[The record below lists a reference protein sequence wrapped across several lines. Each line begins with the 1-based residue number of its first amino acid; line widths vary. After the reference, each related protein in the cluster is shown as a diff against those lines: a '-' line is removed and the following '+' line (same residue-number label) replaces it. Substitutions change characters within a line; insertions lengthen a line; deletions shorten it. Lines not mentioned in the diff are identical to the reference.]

1 MSTLKIG
8 MFEQDITPVGPVLLP
23 GQFYKRVST
32 HVESEIKAE
41 VFACEADGEQ
51 LIIVAVD
58 AGGIAR
64 NLTELVHEKTAEKC
78 SEIDVTKI
86 ILAATHIHTAPGYT
100 QKRTGISFGNIQSHF
115 PKDYT
120 FKPAVETE
128 DYMSTDDYLVFLADK
143 ISDGIVTAWNKRDTA
158 YIAQEFGR
166 AVVGHSRR
174 VCFSDGTAKMYGI
187 ADKAT
192 FTDMESGNDTGVELL
207 YVFDKD
213 KKPMGALCNIACPA
227 QVLEHC
233 SFVSSDYWGKARD
246 LVKEEHP
253 DFVLVGLCGTA
264 GCQSPRD
271 MIRFIL
277 PDTLDPNLVR
287 DNKQRPRL
295 TDPDMYAIEGAVEI
309 GERVSYVVNRKIK
322 TAEKKLISEAVLKHR
337 VIKCELP
344 IRKVTETDRLN
355 AIENIKKYIDRLP
368 NKEYTAYDTA
378 ALHVETG
385 ILDRYAMQE
394 TETVIK
400 PEVHFVRLGNIA
412 IATNPF
418 EMFLDYGNR
427 IKARSHA
434 EQTFLIQL
442 ACDSCGYLPTEKAEK
457 GGHYSAYVSSGTCGH
472 EGGDLYVAK
481 TLDAIKEM
489 FEDSEA

>member
-8 MFEQDITPVGPVLLP
+8 MLEQDITPVGPVLLP

-41 VFACEADGEQ
+41 IFVLEADGEQ
-51 LIIVAVD
+51 LIIVGMDSTHVTY
-58 AGGIAR
+58 
-64 NLTELVHEKTAEKC
+64 NLMDLVREKVAAKC
-78 SEIDVTKI
+78 ADIDTSKI
-86 ILAATHIHTAPGYT
+86 IISATHIHTAPAYFEKCREDEFFG
-100 QKRTGISFGNIQSHF
+100 GIQRYF
-115 PKDYT
+115 PEDYT
-120 FKPAVETE
+120 FKPA
-128 DYMSTDDYLVFLADK
+128 TDDDNYMDPKEYLAFLGEN
-143 ISDGIVTAWNKRDTA
+143 ISEGIVTAWNKRDTA

-174 VCFSDGTAKMYGI
+174 VCFNDGTAKMYGI

-192 FTDMESGNDTGVELL
+192 FTEMESGNDTGVELL

-233 SFVSSDYWGKARD
+233 SFVSSDYWGKAREM
-246 LVKEEHP
+246 VKEEYP
-253 DFVLVGLCGTA
+253 DFVLVGLCGAA
-264 GCQSPRD
+264 GCQAPRD
-271 MIRFIL
+271 MIRFVL

-287 DNKQRPRL
+287 DNEQRPRR
-295 TDPDMYAIEGAVEI
+295 TDPDMYAVEGAVEI
-309 GERVSYVVNRKIK
+309 GDRVSHVVLRKLK
-322 TAEKKLISEAVLKHR
+322 SAKNALIGEAVLKHR
-337 VIKCELP
+337 VEYCELP

-355 AIENIKKYIDRLP
+355 ALENIRKYIERLP
-368 NKEYTAYDTA
+368 SKEYTAYDTA

-385 ILDRYAMQE
+385 ILDRYKMQE
-394 TETVIK
+394 TVTVIK

-418 EMFLDYGNR
+418 ELFLDYGNR

-434 EQTFLIQL
+434 EQTFLVLLHLFVVRRDLIVVGSAFFVSKHL
-442 ACDSCGYLPTEKAEK
+442 LLPK
-457 GGHYSAYVSSGTCGH
+457 
-472 EGGDLYVAK
+472 
-481 TLDAIKEM
+481 I
-489 FEDSEA
+489 

>member
-8 MFEQDITPVGPVLLP
+8 MFEQDITPVEPVLLP

-41 VFACEADGEQ
+41 IFACEADGEQ
-51 LIIVAVD
+51 LIIVAMD
-58 AGGIAR
+58 ATHIAP
-64 NLTELVHEKTAEKC
+64 NLVELVRDKVTEKC
-78 SEIDVTKI
+78 KEIDTSRI
-86 ILAATHIHTAPGYT
+86 ILCATHIHTAPAYLE
-100 QKRTGISFGNIQSHF
+100 KRKGEFFSGIHQYF
-115 PKDYT
+115 PDDYK
-120 FKPAVETE
+120 FKPAV
-128 DYMSTDDYLVFLADK
+128 DTDDYMDPGKYLDLLGEK
-143 ISDGIVTAWNKRDTA
+143 MSDGIVAAWNKRDTA

-192 FTDMESGNDTGVELL
+192 FTEMESGNDTGVELL

-213 KKPMGALCNIACPA
+213 KKPMGALCNISCPA

-233 SFVSSDYWGKARD
+233 SFVSSDYWGKAREMIKD
-246 LVKEEHP
+246 ELP
-253 DFVLVGLCGTA
+253 DFVLVGLCGAA
-264 GCQSPRD
+264 GCQAPRD

-287 DNKQRPRL
+287 DNVQRPRR
-295 TDPDMYAIEGAVEI
+295 TDPDMYAIEGATEI
-309 GERVSYVVNRKIK
+309 GDRVSHVVLRRLKF
-322 TAEKKLISEAVLKHR
+322 AEKALISEAVLKHR
-337 VIKCELP
+337 VECCELP

-355 AIENIKKYIDRLP
+355 ALENIRKYIERLP
-368 NKEYTAYDTA
+368 TKEYNAYDTA

-385 ILDRYAMQE
+385 ILDRYKMQE
-394 TETVIK
+394 TVTVIK
-400 PEVHFVRLGNIA
+400 PEVHFVRLGNVA
-412 IATNPF
+412 FATNPF
-418 EMFLDYGNR
+418 EIFLDYGNR
-427 IKARSHA
+427 IRARSHA

-457 GGHYSAYVSSGTCGH
+457 GGHYSAYVSSGKCGH

-481 TLDAIKEM
+481 TLEAIKEM
-489 FEDSEA
+489 FDDSEA